1 MFQLLIAYLVVI
13 TIYLTGCLIIHLR
26 EIHDEK
32 RSDQDSR
39 SKLSAPRHGS
49 SHAIHL

>member
-1 MFQLLIAYLVVI
+1 MLQLLIAYLVVI

-39 SKLSAPRHGS
+39 SGRSAPRRGG
-49 SHAIHL
+49 SHAIRL